1 MGIKEFLRIHIVP
14 TYRHLIAIFAVVA
27 IVTLII
33 LFTVELYGTVWW
45 ITLAVSVFISI
56 GLLIGGIGLY
66 QWKSNPMNPMNP
78 NYTPVPTQ
86 YTPVPTQYTPV
97 PTKYTPVPTQ
107 YTPVPT
113 QYTPVPTQYTPVPTQ
128 YTPVPTQYTPV
139 PPQYTPVPP
148 QYTPVPPQYT
158 PVPPQYTP
166 VPPSNDEI
174 AAEDFIKQYEAKK
187 RNEKAFSDA
196 QGKNASGAN
205 GGPGQKYNSELN
217 RK

>member
-97 PTKYTPVPTQ
+97 PT
-107 YTPVPT
+107 
-113 QYTPVPTQYTPVPTQ
+113 
-128 YTPVPTQYTPV
+128 
-139 PPQYTPVPP
+139 QYTPVPP